1 MSAAVGKTTVRV
13 TSKSRT
19 IGKGPFNG
27 INVSERHEERD
38 LLTEDE
44 AGRLKKDD
52 VIILANGQHP
62 IKARRIEYF
71 DDRELKPIFKAQ
83 KGPLPGPD
91 PKDMELRTMRG
102 ELMLATNK
110 ITELAQKV
118 EAVATKR
125 SRVKAALP
133 RVVLEHVGKA
143 TADAKAPAKSPDSK
157 ALTQRTSDAAP
168 IVRRRRDLNPAVVS
182 GTAISTSDAAVRV
195 MVEAA
200 EKVQSISADDE
211 GHTLEAG

>member
-1 MSAAVGKTTVRV
+1 MSLD
-13 TSKSRT
+13 
-19 IGKGPFNG
+19 PNG

-133 RVVLEHVGKA
+133 RVVLDQIA
-143 TADAKAPAKSPDSK
+143 TKSSDAQPPVKSPDP
-157 ALTQRTSDAAP
+157 DAASP
-168 IVRRRRDLNPAVVS
+168 KAESAAPLVLRRRDLNPLVGS
-182 GTAISTSDAAVRV
+182 GLAISTTDAAIRV

-200 EKVQSISADDE
+200 EKVGRISPDE
-211 GHTLEAG
+211 DGYVLEAG